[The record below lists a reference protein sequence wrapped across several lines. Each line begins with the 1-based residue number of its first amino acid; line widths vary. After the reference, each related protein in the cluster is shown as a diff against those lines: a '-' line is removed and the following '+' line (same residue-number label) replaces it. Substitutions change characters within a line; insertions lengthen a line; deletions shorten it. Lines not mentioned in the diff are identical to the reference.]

1 LTQVSRAKNFP
12 LFQAIGRMSL
22 MSGVAIPS

>member
-12 LFQAIGRMSL
+12 LFQAISKMSL
-22 MSGVAIPS
+22 MSGDAIPS